1 MGKKKEENPLAMMM
15 MGGGVK
21 DNKSY
26 KELSSKPKNYQNNSA
41 PRKNNISK
49 VEDDRYVGAPYN
61 FVPFTQK
68 EYEYPKEQLPTHD
81 SMNEKLI
88 SGELVYEMTAE
99 TDIFVDD
106 GTDAHHFNKNA
117 KGQYSIQGSSVR
129 GLIRNNVQIL
139 GFSSIA
145 DDIDDYALMY
155 RNVAGGAERERY
167 NTILGNAVI
176 NLGMNPKT
184 KKPITMSILKNV
196 KAGYIRQENGQYFIY
211 QTCVDKIDNKYCL
224 LYTSPSPRD

>member
-68 EYEYPKEQLPTHD
+68 EYEYSKEQLPTHD

-155 RNVAGGAERERY
+155 RNVAGGAEG
-167 NTILGNAVI
+167 TL
-176 NLGMNPKT
+176 
-184 KKPITMSILKNV
+184 
-196 KAGYIRQENGQYFIY
+196 
-211 QTCVDKIDNKYCL
+211 
-224 LYTSPSPRD
+224 